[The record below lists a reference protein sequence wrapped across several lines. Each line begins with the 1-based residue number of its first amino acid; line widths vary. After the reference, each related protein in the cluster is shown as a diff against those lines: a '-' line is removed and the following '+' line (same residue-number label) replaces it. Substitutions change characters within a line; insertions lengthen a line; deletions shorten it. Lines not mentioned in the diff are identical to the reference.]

1 MTNPTIEFSVNA
13 GNLDTLKDI
22 IIDVTKAKISREEI
36 SDTANLFDDCGLDSI
51 AVVDLVLALEEK
63 FNITI
68 AQDQLEMEIFQNLS
82 VLVAFIE
89 KLRGGANEGQ
99 SV

>member
-1 MTNPTIEFSVNA
+1 MSNPAIESSANA
-13 GNLDTLKDI
+13 ANLDILKNI
-22 IIDVTKAKISREEI
+22 IIGVTKAKITREEI

-68 AQDQLEMEIFQNLS
+68 AQDQLEVEIFQNISTLA
-82 VLVAFIE
+82 AFIE
-89 KLRGGANEGQ
+89 KLRESPNGGQ